1 MTGAMDRDSGAE
13 VTEEV
18 MVDMEVMEDMEDM
31 EGDTAVDT
39 EVDMEAVSGEETSG
53 ATTTAVVTTW
63 AGEVRDRWED
73 GADMEEEVEDSPGAT
88 EAAEEVEGEE
98 EEEGK

>member
-18 MVDMEVMEDMEDM
+18 MVVMEDMEDT
-31 EGDTAVDT
+31 EVDT
-39 EVDMEAVSGEETSG
+39 EVDTEADSGEETSG
-53 ATTTAVVTTW
+53 ATTTAVATTW
-63 AGEVRDRWED
+63 AGEVRARWED

>member
-18 MVDMEVMEDMEDM
+18 MVVMEDMEDM
-31 EGDTAVDT
+31 EGDTVADT
-39 EVDMEAVSGEETSG
+39 EADSGEETSG
-53 ATTTAVVTTW
+53 ATTTAVATTW
-63 AGEVRDRWED
+63 AGEVRARWED
-73 GADMEEEVEDSPGAT
+73 GADMEEVVEDSPGAT

-98 EEEGK
+98 EEGK

>member
-18 MVDMEVMEDMEDM
+18 MVVMEDMEDM
-31 EGDTAVDT
+31 EGDTEVDT
-39 EVDMEAVSGEETSG
+39 EVDTEADSGEETSG
-53 ATTTAVVTTW
+53 ATTTAVATTW
-63 AGEVRDRWED
+63 AGEVRARWED

>member
-13 VTEEV
+13 VTEEA
-18 MVDMEVMEDMEDM
+18 MVVMEDME
-31 EGDTAVDT
+31 VDT
-39 EVDMEAVSGEETSG
+39 EVDMEVDTGADNGEETSG
-53 ATTTAVVTTW
+53 ATTTAVATTW
-63 AGEVRDRWED
+63 AGEVRARWED

>member
-18 MVDMEVMEDMEDM
+18 MVVMEVMEDMEDM

-39 EVDMEAVSGEETSG
+39 EVDMEADSGEETSG
-53 ATTTAVVTTW
+53 ATTTAVATTW
-63 AGEVRDRWED
+63 AGEVRARWED